1 MPNGRA
7 AKMCTYFKLCE
18 MLESLVTRIGIL
30 LFAAMITVVFYEVVM
45 RYVFGS
51 PTFWSEAAA
60 RAAMI
65 WLVMLGLA
73 RGVRRLDNIRVDF
86 LVDQMPPR
94 LQWLCAWGRFAA
106 VGFFA
111 FVMVFYGTRMA
122 LANWTNMNTGFE
134 ISMTWIY
141 LNRRLNLL
149 TIGRF
154 MGWQHKPKRFAP
166 HVLKKL
172 WRKLLRIGFIY

>member
-1 MPNGRA
+1 MS
-7 AKMCTYFKLCE
+7 MLFKSCDLI
-18 MLESLVTRIGIL
+18 ESLVTRIGVV
-30 LFAAMITVVFYEVVM
+30 LFAAMIAVVFYEVVM

-86 LVDQMPPR
+86 LVDHMPPR
-94 LQWLCAWGRFAA
+94 LQWLCAWARFAA

-122 LANWTNMNTGFE
+122 LANWNNMYIGFE

-141 LNRRLNLL
+141 LAVPVSGVLILL
-149 TIGRF
+149 FTFELI
-154 MGWQHKPKRFAP
+154 
-166 HVLKKL
+166 LKGE
-172 WRKLLRIGFIY
+172 RGFF

>member
-1 MPNGRA
+1 
-7 AKMCTYFKLCE
+7 
-18 MLESLVTRIGIL
+18 
-30 LFAAMITVVFYEVVM
+30 
-45 RYVFGS
+45 
-51 PTFWSEAAA
+51 
-60 RAAMI
+60 
-65 WLVMLGLA
+65 MLGLA

-134 ISMTWIY
+134 ISMAWIY
-141 LNRRLNLL
+141 LAVPVSGVLILL
-149 TIGRF
+149 FTFELIFKGER
-154 MGWQHKPKRFAP
+154 
-166 HVLKKL
+166 
-172 WRKLLRIGFIY
+172 GFF